1 MSSCKFVD
9 PRHWDAV
16 EGRLTTEKGCGF
28 VFVHGRVLATTSD
41 GPIVEVIDVALIADT
56 DVRSDATG
64 WYISDAAHDCVPNAA
79 VAGGYALIEFHKH
92 PLGSA
97 GFSHSVVQP

>member
-1 MSSCKFVD
+1 MSSLKFVD

-16 EGRLTTEKGCGF
+16 EGHLTTGKGERF

-41 GPIVEVIDVALIADT
+41 GPIVEVIDVELIADT

-64 WYISDAAHDCVPNAA
+64 WYISYAAFGWIHNADA
-79 VAGGYALIEFHKH
+79 AGGYAHIEFQNHH
-92 PLGSA
+92 RGPA
-97 GFSHSVVQP
+97 GVSRTAAA